1 LAVDLNRPA
10 TPPSVPQ
17 RGSSDPART
26 TDPYGSPDY
35 PLQDELTL
43 VITAMNSVLSF
54 HAQWVDKIERRYRAY
69 RGIAESR
76 NQSKKVPAWRSKLT
90 TPYILQVVEGMIATM
105 LDSKPAWDVC
115 PKPRPGESM
124 DDTLARQQSAKIATA
139 ALQWAMDEDD
149 FRLKQRP
156 FMQQDLITG
165 VTVVKCLW
173 AYECRECNHL
183 QPVEVQVVDDAGLVR
198 DRYMSTEEQ
207 SRMTVMRD
215 GPTMVVRDIRDFFWP
230 ESAKSIDDA
239 AWLIDRSWHTYDDLL
254 ARQEAGYYQHVEELS
269 EARNSQMQYG
279 DTGREQMLQ
288 NQNRTRGLI
297 EVLEYWTDE
306 RVITVGN
313 RQVVLASVENPLQ
326 IKRKPFVICSAMPD
340 AFEMIGISVVE
351 ALAQVQEY
359 LWTVQ
364 NQRIDALRLLT
375 NVVTLVRSDVDDPDA
390 FEWFPGATWIV
401 EDVGQVEQLKIDP
414 TVASITLE
422 AEALLKGDLQ
432 NMMGGLP
439 MASGVNSGAIDQ
451 ETATGM
457 SIITSIAQ
465 KLIQARKQHYMWAW
479 AKVGELFLGMM
490 GQMLREERTI
500 PQIGPDGSQQLL
512 VIHPLDLQGEF
523 EVNVNV
529 LDQSAVRQEK
539 ISEAMALYNTA
550 LSGMPMHPV
559 NLDPYLELVL
569 EAYGIQDPQVYL
581 QPPKPPPQPPQAG
594 GGPPPPGG
602 PQMGPAGSPQPPAA
616 IQAALSPPGPG
627 GNAAGQTNVPLAA
640 SRGLALSPGGFAA
653 GQVQAAQTL
662 GLGTQR

>member
-1 LAVDLNRPA
+1 LAVDLQRPA
-10 TPPSVPQ
+10 SPPSVPS

-26 TDPYGSPDY
+26 TDPYGDPNY
-35 PLQDELTL
+35 PAQDELTL
-43 VITAMNSVLSF
+43 VINAINSVESF
-54 HAQWVDKIERRYRAY
+54 HTQWVDKIEQRYRAY
-69 RGIAESR
+69 RGIAER
-76 NQSKKVPAWRSKLT
+76 RQVKAVAGWRSKLT

-105 LDSKPAWDVC
+105 LDSKPTWDVC
-115 PKPRPGESM
+115 PKPRPGEPV
-124 DDTLARQQSAKIATA
+124 DDILARQQSSKVASA

-183 QPVEVQVVDDAGLVR
+183 QPIEIQVVDDAGLVR
-198 DRYMSTEEQ
+198 DRYMSTDEQ
-207 SRMTVMRD
+207 KRMTVVRD
-215 GPTMVVRDIRDFFWP
+215 GPTMVIRDIRDFFWP
-230 ESAKSIDDA
+230 ESAKGIEDA

-254 ARQEAGYYQHVEELS
+254 DRQEAGYYQHVEELT
-269 EARNSQMQYG
+269 EARNSQSTYG

-288 NQNRTRGLI
+288 GQDRNMGLI

-313 RQVVLASVENPLQ
+313 RQTVLASVENPLQ
-326 IKRKPFVICSAMPD
+326 IKRKPFVVCSAMPD

-375 NVVTLVRSDVDDPDA
+375 NVVTLVRSDVDDPDQ

-401 EDVGQVEQLKIDP
+401 EDTGQVEQLKIDP

-439 MASGVNSGAIDQ
+439 MASGVNSGSIDQ

-490 GQMLREERTI
+490 GQMLREERAI
-500 PQIGPDGSQQLL
+500 PQVGPDGQQQLL
-512 VIHPLDLQGEF
+512 VVHPLDLQGEF
-523 EVNVNV
+523 EVNINV
-529 LDQSAVRQEK
+529 LDQSAMRQEK

-550 LSGMPMHPV
+550 LSGMPVHPV

-569 EAYGIQDPQVYL
+569 EAYGVQDTALYL
-581 QPPKPPPQPPQAG
+581 QPPKPPPAPLPQA

-602 PQMGPAGSPQPPAA
+602 PQTGPMGTPMAPPA
-616 IQAALSPPGPG
+616 IQAALQPPSG
-627 GNAAGQTNVPLAA
+627 GNPMGQTNVPLAA
-640 SRGLALSPGGFAA
+640 SHGLALAPGGLAA
-653 GQVQAAQTL
+653 GQVQAAQTM